1 VTELSCVQCQDR
13 AAELAVG
20 ALEGRERA
28 ETLAHLQRCAGCQTS
43 VAALA
48 TTVTRLVDLLPE
60 RDPPDGFADR
70 VLAALPGPVHPTQP
84 AMSPSL
90 RSLSDS
96 GIPRQRVPLAAA
108 VLAVALLTGAGVYTA
123 NPHPHSPS
131 RPVSAPAVQPV
142 AALMTAPLISDQHQI
157 GTAYIS
163 PQNPPLIFVA
173 MSEDDPA
180 TGPGAKADADSLV
193 ICDLVRQDGS
203 TITLGSFPLHNG
215 HAVWAT
221 HTTVD
226 PHTLAGATLTTQYG
240 RTLGTAHFTPPT
252 AKPTNTSPT
261 DHSHDKDKDKDKDT
275 HDKDSHHKDKN
286 SHDKDSHHK
295 DKDRDDGHGG

>member
-1 VTELSCVQCQDR
+1 MTELSCGQCQDR

-28 ETLAHLQRCAGCQTS
+28 ETLAHLQRCARCQTS

-48 TTVTRLVDLLPE
+48 TTVTGLVDLLPE

-84 AMSPSL
+84 ATSS
-90 RSLSDS
+90 SLSSLSNS
-96 GIPRQRVPLAAA
+96 GISRQRVPLAAA
-108 VLAVALLTGAGVYTA
+108 VLTVALLTGAGVYMAA
-123 NPHPHSPS
+123 NPDPHSPS
-131 RPVSAPAVQPV
+131 KPLSPAAVQPT
-142 AALMTAPLISDQHQI
+142 AALMTAPLISEQHQI

-180 TGPGAKADADSLV
+180 TGPAAKTDADSTV

-215 HAVWAT
+215 HAVWVT

-226 PHTLAGATLTTQYG
+226 PRTLAGATLTTQYG
-240 RTLGTAHFTPPT
+240 RTLGRAHFTPST
-252 AKPTNTSPT
+252 AKPTTAAPT
-261 DHSHDKDKDKDKDT
+261 DHSHDKNKDKN
-275 HDKDSHHKDKN
+275 KN
-286 SHDKDSHHK
+286 SHDKN
-295 DKDRDDGHGG
+295 KDRDHGHGG

>member
-1 VTELSCVQCQDR
+1 VTELSCGQCQDR

-20 ALEGRERA
+20 ALEGRDRA
-28 ETLAHLQRCAGCQTS
+28 ETLAHLQRCARCQTS

-60 RDPPDGFADR
+60 SDPPDGFADR

-84 AMSPSL
+84 AITSSL
-90 RSLSDS
+90 SSLSDP
-96 GIPRQRVPLAAA
+96 GISRQRVPLAAA

-123 NPHPHSPS
+123 ANPHPHSPS
-131 RPVSAPAVQPV
+131 KPVSAPAVEPA
-142 AALMTAPLISDQHQI
+142 AALMTAPLISEQHQI

-163 PQNPPLIFVA
+163 AQNPPLIFVA

-180 TGPGAKADADSLV
+180 TGTAAKTDADSTV

-215 HAVWAT
+215 HAAWAT
-221 HTTVD
+221 HTAVD

-240 RTLGTAHFTPPT
+240 RTLGRAHFTPST
-252 AKPTNTSPT
+252 AKPTNAAPA
-261 DHSHDKDKDKDKDT
+261 DHSHDKD
-275 HDKDSHHKDKN
+275 HKDHKDHKD
-286 SHDKDSHHK
+286 SHDKDSHDKDSH
-295 DKDRDDGHGG
+295 DKDRDHGHGG